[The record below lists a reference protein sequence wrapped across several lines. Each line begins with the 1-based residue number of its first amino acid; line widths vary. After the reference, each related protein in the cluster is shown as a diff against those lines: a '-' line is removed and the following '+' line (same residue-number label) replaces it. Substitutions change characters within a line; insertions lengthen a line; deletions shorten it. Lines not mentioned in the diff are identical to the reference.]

1 MEKHYKE
8 NFIAFLD
15 ILGFKELITREECD
29 AIFKIFDEIHSRSKA
44 SLKYNGVQI
53 DAYNHIHHKILSD
66 SVIVFID
73 AEIDDAFAAMLDICT
88 RLQVSLANRDNPILL
103 RGGISK
109 GPLYYED
116 DIIYGQGLTD
126 AYLLESKLA
135 KYPRIIFTGDTL
147 ELGKKNVKYMFPDL
161 RNINWGYRT
170 DEDGLLFVNYMPEV
184 IALGLDGKKLYADRL
199 FSLCNTMLNKAVD
212 SSLREK
218 YLWLK
223 RTIEKSLD
231 HFGQLKDMYIKEE
244 QERREAEFAEYNER
258 MLIYSEIPSPKVVS
272 EEYIQEKENNNV

>member
-8 NFIAFLD
+8 HFIAFLD
-15 ILGFKELITREECD
+15 ILGFKELITREECETIYT
-29 AIFKIFDEIHSRSKA
+29 IFGEIHSRSKA

-73 AEIDDAFAAMLDICT
+73 AEIDDAFATLLDICS

-103 RGGISK
+103 RGGISQ

-126 AYLLESKLA
+126 AYLLECKLA
-135 KYPRIIFTGDTL
+135 KYPRIIFTGDTF
-147 ELGKKNVKYMFPDL
+147 ESGKKNAKYMFPDL
-161 RNINWGYRT
+161 GHLMLNYKI
-170 DEDGLLFVNYMPEV
+170 DADGLFFVNYMPD
-184 IALGLDGKKLYADRL
+184 GLNLEHKYTKLYCDRL
-199 FSLCNTMLNKAVD
+199 LLLCNTMLNKAID
-212 SSLREK
+212 SDLREK

-223 RTIEKSLD
+223 RTIEKSVD
-231 HFGQLKDMYIKEE
+231 HLGQLKDLYAKEE
-244 QERREAEFAEYNER
+244 QERREAEIDDYNAR
-258 MLIYSEIPSPKVVS
+258 MLIYSERSSPKVIS
-272 EEYIQEKENNNV
+272 EE